1 MVRSLEAVEVM
12 GLAKVY
18 PSGVWGIRN
27 VSFVAKRKSIATLL
41 GPNGAGKTTTIKILS
56 TLLRPTKGWAYVLGM
71 DVARN
76 SWDIRKRIAL
86 CPQDIRVDINWSP
99 IEAVVGYL
107 IARGWSF
114 RDALAE
120 ARKWLEEL
128 DLWDIRYRPSAHLS
142 GGQRKRI
149 AVAMVLATKAD
160 VLFLDEPTSGLDVEG
175 KYRVW
180 KALRLTVREGST
192 ILLTTHDMNEA
203 SMISDKVILISRGI
217 VVAEGSVEELVSK
230 VPYRYR
236 IVAKNTKSIPRYI
249 KNRVVELG
257 DRVVI
262 YAETRSE
269 ALSIVSELSA
279 ESISI
284 NEVGL
289 EDAYTYLTSR
299 VEEIRA

>member
-1 MVRSLEAVEVM
+1 
-12 GLAKVY
+12 
-18 PSGVWGIRN
+18 
-27 VSFVAKRKSIATLL
+27 
-41 GPNGAGKTTTIKILS
+41 
-56 TLLRPTKGWAYVLGM
+56 
-71 DVARN
+71 
-76 SWDIRKRIAL
+76 
-86 CPQDIRVDINWSP
+86 
-99 IEAVVGYL
+99 
-107 IARGWSF
+107 
-114 RDALAE
+114 
-120 ARKWLEEL
+120 
-128 DLWDIRYRPSAHLS
+128 
-142 GGQRKRI
+142 
-149 AVAMVLATKAD
+149 
-160 VLFLDEPTSGLDVEG
+160 LFLDEPTSGLDVEG